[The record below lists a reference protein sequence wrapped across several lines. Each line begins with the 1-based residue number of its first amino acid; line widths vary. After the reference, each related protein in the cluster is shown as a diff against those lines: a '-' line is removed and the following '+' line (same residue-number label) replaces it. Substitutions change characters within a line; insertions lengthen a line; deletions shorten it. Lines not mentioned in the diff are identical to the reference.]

1 MKLLLSRSREEVEFL
16 TKTIPNFCRFNCV
29 SGFLFLVLF
38 SHKYGCHLDH
48 PLLVSK
54 LMVLEMEK
62 VVGNVYLEVDYD
74 VHHTL
79 CNLNWRKV
87 FGNVN

>member
-1 MKLLLSRSREEVEFL
+1 LLSRSIEEVEFL
-16 TKTIPNFCRFNCV
+16 TRMISIFCRFISV

-48 PLLVSK
+48 PLLVNK
-54 LMVLEMEK
+54 LMILDMEK